1 MQRLKEKD
9 AQIDA
14 GIDAISRT
22 IDNLSSISNA
32 MKDEVCFCLYV
43 LFWVCGLFSRAARC

>member
-32 MKDEVCFCLYV
+32 MKDEVRTLMCCV
-43 LFWVCGLFSRAARC
+43 LRCWCRHLI

>member
-22 IDNLSSISNA
+22 IDNLSSISSA
-32 MKDEVCFCLYV
+32 MKDEVCMFVRARV
-43 LFWVCGLFSRAARC
+43 LCSFSPNGRR